1 MNTVSRTELYKGLL
15 ELGLKPGDKLN
26 MHSSLSSFGHLDG
39 GTKTLISVIEEI
51 ITQEG
56 LLMMPTFTYG
66 REPFSIEKTPSQTG
80 KVTEIFRQ
88 MPDVIRSEHPTHSFA
103 IWGRE
108 KEKFASGH
116 RTESAFEKN
125 SPLYKLVEANG
136 KILFVGVD
144 HTANSLIH
152 VAQELANVDYIDRP
166 KFVEIVEPDGKIGKM
181 KVRRAGC
188 SLGFWK
194 LDNYLDQ
201 TKINT
206 IKIGDSQ
213 LQYFSAEYVLETAVG
228 LLKKDQTALFCDKK
242 DCFACNEAREMI
254 NEAKRKNGF

>member
-1 MNTVSRTELYKGLL
+1 MTTVTRSELYNGLL

-26 MHSSLSSFGHLDG
+26 IHSSLSSFGHLEG
-39 GTKTLISVIEEI
+39 GAETLISVIQEI
-51 ITQEG
+51 ITEDG

-66 REPFSIEKTPSQTG
+66 REPFDIEKTPSQTG
-80 KVTEIFRQ
+80 KVTEVFRQ

-103 IWGRE
+103 IWGKE
-108 KEKFASGH
+108 KEKFALNH
-116 RTESAFEKN
+116 RTESAFDKN
-125 SPLYKLVEANG
+125 SPLYKLVEAGG

-152 VAQELANVDYIDRP
+152 VAQELADVDYIDRP
-166 KFVEIVEPDGKIGKM
+166 KFVEIIESDGKISTM

-201 TKINT
+201 NRIDT

-213 LQYFSAEYVLETAVG
+213 LQYFSAEF
-228 LLKKDQTALFCDKK
+228 LLKTSVDLLKRDQTALFCDKK
-242 DCFACNEAREMI
+242 DCFACNEARELI
-254 NEAKRKNGF
+254 KKAREKNEF